1 MAHLTIS
8 NRGIEF
14 TGALQA
20 PDKPPPDGS
29 SLPRL
34 ALTDI
39 ELCIAYDFDSKLTSL
54 ARAEGKN
61 GFRASIDITARI
73 QPPEWMEGNNPP
85 ASLGGL
91 IQYDKGAWTF
101 GAWIDTLPGAY
112 LVQFFSKDVQPA
124 AAALLSG
131 LVIDSFEIGYKYAPN
146 TPDPSSFKV
155 AGVCRVGPVRL
166 SVDYIHNGNPWTWY
180 FVAMATL
187 DLNQDVGP
195 TTFGTVLD
203 GLAPG
208 AGTELPDF
216 VRDITIR
223 LDDEQTKTA
232 IGLALMPDEE
242 TKTLTMTFYVQVG
255 GFKVQYVQLKNV
267 VSQEPRIAAA
277 EPPRRILLA
286 GIAAL
291 PKVEVALVGDITQP
305 FDEALF
311 AWVPGPK
318 NGGWKKEEAD
328 KVNSVLDKKV
338 NSTVLGASVS
348 TSTAAGWDLKP
359 LRYKTVKKT
368 TPPDDLV
375 IKGGLHLML
384 VLKDAKGAS
393 NVVVDYVF
401 GKDPPPP
408 KQLTS
413 GTSDDQAGDSSSMA
427 PYPKSQ
433 GPISIR
439 NMGFEYADKTLSVK
453 MDASVVVG
461 PLAFDLLGF
470 SLGLAFTKGF
480 SLDNPPAPR
489 AHLGGLAISYERSPL
504 LVGGMFRA
512 LEQGDAKMYQGAA
525 AISYQPWLFGAAGF
539 YGEVGRP
546 DKSTYKTAFLYAML
560 DGPLI
565 TFSFGQISGVTA
577 GFGYN
582 TAMRF
587 PPAAEVTRFPFLSR
601 PRGADDPEKTSL
613 TEALG
618 SIVSTGWVMPK
629 DGGFWIAAGLKVK
642 AFQMLE
648 VQAVAVVE
656 WGTGLRLGI
665 FAVATADMPPQLK
678 PEGGMRFAHVE
689 LGLTATLDV
698 DAGTLCIDGQLAP
711 SSFILAPACR
721 LSGGFALYS
730 WFGEHSALK
739 GDWVFTLGG
748 YHRQYTPPPQY
759 PAAPR
764 LAIAWQFS
772 NAISIRGEAYF
783 AITPAV
789 CMGGGRWNV
798 SLQLGPLEAFYEAY
812 VDFLINFQPFH
823 FVADG
828 GISVGVRF
836 VLDLWLVTL
845 HISVDI
851 AATLQIEGPPIR
863 GTVHVYFWVFG
874 FDVDFGGDHDNPPG
888 ISMDEMVKL
897 ACEKSQGDEKA
908 SLDTIAASTPLGSLE
923 FGDSDSDFASSG
935 WSSSESGLYE
945 EDSDSERNAE
955 HLQLSATA
963 GTGPHVLSVE
973 SGLVPSG
980 KAGSNPNAEPWVVQ
994 PVGFAFN
1001 IACKIPVDG
1010 ATIVTE
1016 GDCEKPEVKGSG
1028 KPIFAKPMK
1037 EDGPPISSVL
1047 TVTIRFKPAP
1057 ADKLLEPRAVPLWEN
1072 NRGIIKKMPTGLW
1085 GKCEYLACLLLPTTY
1100 VAKLGAHASR
1110 ILSSWLIKSCR
1121 LEGC

>member
-1 MAHLTIS
+1 MARLTIS

-20 PDKPPPDGS
+20 PDTPPSDGS

-34 ALTDI
+34 ALSDI
-39 ELCIAYDFDSKLTSL
+39 EVCIAYDFDSTLTSL

-61 GFRASIDITARI
+61 GFRASIDITALI
-73 QPPEWMEGNNPP
+73 QPPEWMEGDNPP
-85 ASLGGL
+85 ARLGGL

-124 AAALLSG
+124 AAALLSS
-131 LVIDSFEIGYKYAPN
+131 LVIDSFEIGYTYAPN
-146 TPDPSSFKV
+146 TPDPSSFHV
-155 AGVCRVGPVRL
+155 AGVCRIGPVGL
-166 SVDYIHNGNPWTWY
+166 SVDYNHDGNPWTWT
-180 FVAMATL
+180 FVANATL
-187 DLNQDVGP
+187 DLNQGVGP
-195 TTFGTVLD
+195 TTFGTLLD

-208 AGTELPDF
+208 AATDLPDF
-216 VRDITIR
+216 VRDIR
-223 LDDEQTKTA
+223 VNLNDKQTKTA
-232 IGLALMPDEE
+232 IGLALVPDEE
-242 TKTLTMTFYVQVG
+242 TKTLTMTFYVQIG
-255 GFKVQYVQLKNV
+255 GFKVQYVQLKHV
-267 VSQEPRIAAA
+267 VDQEPKIAAA
-277 EPPRRILLA
+277 EPPRRLLLA
-286 GIAAL
+286 GITAL

-305 FDEALF
+305 FDEANF

-318 NGGWKKEEAD
+318 DSGWKKEEVD
-328 KVNSVLDKKV
+328 KVNSVLDKV
-338 NSTVLGASVS
+338 NSM
-348 TSTAAGWDLKP
+348 TALDWDLKP

-368 TPPDDLV
+368 TPPDDIV
-375 IKGGLHLML
+375 IKRGLHMML

-393 NVVVDYVF
+393 KVVVDYVF
-401 GKDPPPP
+401 GKDPP
-408 KQLTS
+408 KQLTP
-413 GTSDDQAGDSSSMA
+413 GALDDQAGDSSSMA

-439 NMGFEYADKTLSVK
+439 NMGFEYADKILSVK
-453 MDASVVVG
+453 MDASVVIG
-461 PLAFDLLGF
+461 PLAFDLAGF

-480 SLDNPPAPR
+480 SLENPPPPK

-504 LVGGMFRA
+504 LVAGMFRS
-512 LEQGDAKMYQGAA
+512 LEQGNAKMYQGAVA
-525 AISYQPWLFGAAGF
+525 LSYQPWLFGAAGF
-539 YGEVGRP
+539 YGEVERP

-565 TFSFGQISGVTA
+565 TFSFGQISGITA

-587 PPAAEVTRFPFLSR
+587 PTAAEVTRFPFLSR
-601 PRGADDPEKTSL
+601 PQGADDPENTSL
-613 TEALG
+613 TKALA
-618 SIVSTGWVMPK
+618 SIVSSGWVTPK
-629 DGGFWIAAGLKVK
+629 DGGFWIAAGLQVK
-642 AFQMLE
+642 AFQMLQ

-678 PEGGMRFAHVE
+678 SGGGVRFAHVQ

-711 SSFILAPACR
+711 SSYILAPACR

-748 YHRQYTPPPQY
+748 YHRQYIPPRQY
-759 PAAPR
+759 PTAPR

-851 AATLQIEGPPIR
+851 AATLHIEGPPIR

-874 FDVDFGGDHDNPPG
+874 FDVDFGGNHDNPPG
-888 ISMDEMVKL
+888 IPIDDMVKL

-908 SLDTIAASTPLGSLE
+908 SLDTITAFTPLGGLE
-923 FGDSDSDFASSG
+923 FGG
-935 WSSSESGLYE
+935 
-945 EDSDSERNAE
+945 SDSESNAE

-980 KAGSNPNAEPWVVQ
+980 KAGSNPNAETWVVQ
-994 PVGFAFN
+994 PVGCVFN
-1001 IACKIPVDG
+1001 IACKIPIDR
-1010 ATIVTE
+1010 AKILTE
-1016 GDCEKPEVKGSG
+1016 GDDEEPEVKGSG
-1028 KPIFAKPMK
+1028 KPIYAKPMK
-1037 EDGPPISSVL
+1037 EDGPISSVL
-1047 TVTIRFKPAP
+1047 TVTIRFKPP
-1057 ADKLLEPRAVPLWEN
+1057 SKDKMLESLAVPLWEN
-1072 NRGIIKKMPTGLW
+1072 NSGIIKKMPTGLW
-1085 GKCEYLACLLLPTTY
+1085 GKCE
-1100 VAKLGAHASR
+1100 
-1110 ILSSWLIKSCR
+1110 
-1121 LEGC
+1121 